1 LRWINSI
8 LNAMANAIWVTE
20 QARMSLQP
28 VGYKGASSPKKACG
42 PIYRCMVSNGS
53 IRQITAVGRA
63 STYCIKVSILLAF
76 ALTLAVLTDVS
87 DTICEENHA

>member
-42 PIYRCMVSNGS
+42 PICAYLVSNGS
-53 IRQITAVGRA
+53 IKDSQHHCSKRDCCDW
-63 STYCIKVSILLAF
+63 SDKYIL
-76 ALTLAVLTDVS
+76 
-87 DTICEENHA
+87 HKR